1 MAKLKVLLAS
11 SEVVPFAKTG
21 GLADVAGSLPLAL
34 EELGV
39 DIRVIMPKYASVKIK
54 ADQAILGDDVL
65 VYFVK
70 NDDYFNRRELYGDKF
85 GDYRDNLD
93 RFAYFSKEILLRCKS
108 EGFQPDIIPVSYTHL
123 TLPTNREV

>member
-39 DIRVIMPKYASVKIK
+39 DVRIIMPKYASVKVAGNSSKIGK
-54 ADQAILGDDVL
+54 GIP
-65 VYFVK
+65 VYFVE
-70 NDDYFNRRELYGDKF
+70 NDDYFDRKELYGDKF
-85 GDYRDNLD
+85 GDYKDNLD
-93 RFAYFSKEILLRCKS
+93 RFAFFSREALERCKA
-108 EGFQPDIIPVSYTHL
+108 EGFAPDIIHC
-123 TLPTNREV
+123 NDWQQ